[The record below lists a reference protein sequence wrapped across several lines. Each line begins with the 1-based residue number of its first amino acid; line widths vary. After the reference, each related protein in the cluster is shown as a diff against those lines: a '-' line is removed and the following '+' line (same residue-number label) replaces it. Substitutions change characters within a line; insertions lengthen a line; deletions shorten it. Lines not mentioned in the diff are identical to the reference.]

1 MQTQQPIKPAISVVI
16 PVYGQLH
23 LVMECL
29 VSLAKTTSGLPVQ
42 FICVDDAT
50 PEFDLMDIP
59 LPISCAVVRQK
70 VNQGFSASCNAG
82 AAHALA
88 DIILFLNSD
97 TVAHDNWISPLLA
110 TFNDSVG
117 IVGPKLVFP
126 QEFWCQQ
133 CRVYGPILCPQHPND
148 CQQVERIQS
157 CGGWFDAK
165 KGPFH
170 RYFMWR
176 SDDPVVNE
184 CESVSWT
191 TGAALAIRKDV
202 FKAAEGFDM
211 GYQRAYF
218 EDVDMC
224 MRVKKAGLSVMYQPQ
239 SVFTHKVGQS
249 TGAASDPLQS
259 ARRFQ
264 ANSRRFHTI
273 WDADIVIDTPGVVY
287 VNY

>member
-1 MQTQQPIKPAISVVI
+1 MPAAKPVMSIVI

-23 LVMECL
+23 LVMGCL
-29 VSLAKTTSGLPVQ
+29 VSIAKTINQPVQ
-42 FICVDDAT
+42 IICVDDAT
-50 PEFDLMDIP
+50 PEFDLLDVP

-70 VNQGFSASCNAG
+70 ENQGFATSCNAG
-82 AAHALA
+82 ATHALA
-88 DIILFLNSD
+88 DVILFLNSD
-97 TVAHDNWISPLLA
+97 TVAHDGWLSSLVT
-110 TFNDSVG
+110 TFSDPMVG
-117 IVGPKLVFP
+117 IAGPKLVFP
-126 QEFWCQQ
+126 EEFWCQT

-148 CQQVERIQS
+148 CQKVERIQS
-157 CGGWFDAK
+157 CGGWFDAR

-176 SDDPVVNE
+176 ADDPVVNKPE
-184 CESVSWT
+184 AISWT
-191 TGAALAIRKDV
+191 TGAAMAIRKDV
-202 FKAAEGFDM
+202 FVAAEGFDT

-224 MRVKKAGLSVMYQPQ
+224 MRVRRAGMTVMYQPQ

-249 TGAASDPLQS
+249 TMSAASGDPLQA

-264 ANSRRFHTI
+264 HNSRRFHTL
-273 WDADIVIDTPGVVY
+273 WDKDIVVDTPGVVY